1 MQLKTCLWQMF
12 SCEFYEISKK
22 TFSTE
27 HLRTTASIILPLPNL
42 VNKYILDICKAHN
55 IPIINNDN
63 IIRNGIYKEELR
75 LLRSSMYLLSNNFTE
90 NINFLEIYTHH
101 SHAPISILV

>member
-63 IIRNGIYKEELR
+63 IIRNGIY
-75 LLRSSMYLLSNNFTE
+75 
-90 NINFLEIYTHH
+90 
-101 SHAPISILV
+101 